1 MPAHMSAQEA
11 ELKALTEACKLAEGK
26 TVNIYTDSRYAFGIT
41 HDYGPIWRARAFLT
55 ANGHPFKHAEA
66 VQQLMNALQLPTQ
79 AGIIKVKAH
88 TKGTDGQ
95 TKGNTLVDQAAKK
108 AASTPVASKVHH
120 LDTPPSP
127 LVSKDILARLQEQA
141 SKEEKNRWQKIGACS
156 DTVTGLWGRGEKVC
170 LPQVLYP
177 MMAQVL
183 HENVHHSKTAMCDT
197 LQKQWIAPEFST
209 CAERQVQSCMI
220 CATHNQGRT
229 VKTPSKHTPRPLY
242 PFQRLQID
250 YIQLPRVGTYEYV
263 LVCIDLFSGWP
274 EAYPVAKA
282 TAKTTA
288 KKLMAEIIC
297 RYGVPEVIESDRS
310 SHFTGEI
317 MSEVMAALGVSQ
329 ALHTPYHPQSSGRVE
344 RLNGTFKLKIQKAMT
359 ETGKPWTECLPLALF
374 SVGYTPNRKTGLS
387 LYEILFGRGPNLECF
402 FPQQLQLK
410 YQDLTSYV
418 QALHGHLAKVHL
430 TVFSSLPDPDKDPGH
445 HPFVP
450 GDLVYVKKFVR
461 RDCLQTRFEGP
472 HTVILVTP
480 TAVKLEGR
488 PTWIHVSHWKL
499 VKQTSSK

>member
-11 ELKALTEACKLAEGK
+11 ELIEACKLAEGK

-41 HDYGPIWRARAFLT
+41 HGYGPIWRARAFLT
-55 ANGHPFKHAEA
+55 VNGHPFKRAEA

-88 TKGTDGQ
+88 TKGTDGR
-95 TKGNTLVDQAAKK
+95 TKGNALADQAAKK
-108 AASTPVASKVHH
+108 AASTPVASQVHH

-183 HENVHHSKTAMCDT
+183 HGNVHHSKTAMCDT
-197 LQKQWIAPEFST
+197 LKRQWIAPGFST
-209 CAERQVQSCMI
+209 CAESQVQSCMI
-220 CATHNQGRT
+220 CATHNQSRT
-229 VKTPSKHTPRPLY
+229 VKTPSKQTPRPFNQ
-242 PFQRLQID
+242 FQRLQID

-274 EAYPVAKA
+274 ETYPVAKA
-282 TAKTTA
+282 TAKTTV

-297 RYGVPEVIESDRS
+297 RYGVPEVIESDQG

-317 MSEVMAALGVSQ
+317 MSEETWQLTSKGAGSWNSQEWIDLAGMQVPAAITGAEGRMDNRVKWDIFEKRSTTTQMMALPVETGSSLTKSIAMCSKVADSMGRGSNQPDRSCLGVLFRAQDGQ
-329 ALHTPYHPQSSGRVE
+329 ADMK
-344 RLNGTFKLKIQKAMT
+344 FAI
-359 ETGKPWTECLPLALF
+359 
-374 SVGYTPNRKTGLS
+374 S
-387 LYEILFGRGPNLECF
+387 L
-402 FPQQLQLK
+402 
-410 YQDLTSYV
+410 
-418 QALHGHLAKVHL
+418 
-430 TVFSSLPDPDKDPGH
+430 
-445 HPFVP
+445 
-450 GDLVYVKKFVR
+450 R
-461 RDCLQTRFEGP
+461 RDD
-472 HTVILVTP
+472 H
-480 TAVKLEGR
+480 
-488 PTWIHVSHWKL
+488 
-499 VKQTSSK
+499 

>member
-26 TVNIYTDSRYAFGIT
+26 TVNIYTDSRYAFGIA

-55 ANGHPFKHAEA
+55 ANGHPIKHAEA

-88 TKGTDGQ
+88 TEGTDGQ
-95 TKGNTLVDQAAKK
+95 AKGNALADQAAKK

-141 SKEEKNRWQKIGACS
+141 SKEEKNRWQEIGACS

-197 LQKQWIAPEFST
+197 LQKQWIAPGFST

-282 TAKTTA
+282 TAKITA

-297 RYGVPEVIESDRS
+297 RPRQGSWTPSLGARRLGSDKAARPEEPGS
-310 SHFTGEI
+310 
-317 MSEVMAALGVSQ
+317 
-329 ALHTPYHPQSSGRVE
+329 
-344 RLNGTFKLKIQKAMT
+344 KI
-359 ETGKPWTECLPLALF
+359 
-374 SVGYTPNRKTGLS
+374 
-387 LYEILFGRGPNLECF
+387 
-402 FPQQLQLK
+402 
-410 YQDLTSYV
+410 
-418 QALHGHLAKVHL
+418 
-430 TVFSSLPDPDKDPGH
+430 
-445 HPFVP
+445 
-450 GDLVYVKKFVR
+450 
-461 RDCLQTRFEGP
+461 
-472 HTVILVTP
+472 
-480 TAVKLEGR
+480 
-488 PTWIHVSHWKL
+488 
-499 VKQTSSK
+499 